1 MIGDEE
7 SCKSE
12 LMSKYFNKPL
22 EDMNKTDNGL
32 YVDQVT
38 LEWSKKTVNYSIL
51 DTTGHNP
58 EFFKSLILGIDCILA
73 VFNRDKRS
81 SYENL
86 QQLLKPIQEGEYG
99 DISNIEI
106 VIVEHT

>member
-1 MIGDEE
+1 
-7 SCKSE
+7 
-12 LMSKYFNKPL
+12 MSKYFNKPL

-38 LEWSKKTVNYSIL
+38 LEWSKKTVNYSVL

-58 EFFKSLILGIDCILA
+58 EFFKSLILGIDCIIA